1 MYWKTGRQAQM
12 TNILMIDDDVE
23 FVQMMREY
31 LEPEGFAVASA
42 HNYDAGLRAARE
54 HRHALVVLDV
64 MLPGGSGFDLLRTLR
79 KESTIPVILLTGRG
93 EAVDRIVGLE
103 IGADDYL
110 PKPADPRELAA
121 RIRAILRRTEREAPE
136 EDDWIRIAE
145 ISLSP
150 RRREILCKNEAVDA
164 TAFEFNILEYLMKN
178 VGKIIPREE
187 LAEAA
192 LGRKL
197 GMLDRSVDVHLS
209 RLRKKLSASGASEH
223 IKSIRGSGYIF
234 AGVRSDGE
242 RD

>member
-1 MYWKTGRQAQM
+1 M
-12 TNILMIDDDVE
+12 TNILMVDDDVE

-31 LEPEGFAVASA
+31 LQPEGFAVSSA
-42 HNYDAGLRAARE
+42 HSYASGLNAARE
-54 HRHALVVLDV
+54 KKHALVVLDV

-79 KESTIPVILLTGRG
+79 KESSIPVILLTGRG
-93 EAVDRIVGLE
+93 EAVDRIIGLE

-121 RIRAILRRTEREAPE
+121 RIRAILRRTERDGSE
-136 EDDWIRIAE
+136 ENDDWIHIGE

-150 RRREILCKNEAVDA
+150 RRREILCNNEAVDA
-164 TAFEFNILEYLMKN
+164 TAFEFNILEHLMKN

-209 RLRKKLSASGASEH
+209 RLRKKLSSCGAAEH

-234 AGVRSDGE
+234 AGVRGDGE

>member
-1 MYWKTGRQAQM
+1 M

-31 LEPEGFAVASA
+31 LRPEGFSVASA
-42 HNYDAGLRAARE
+42 HNFDSGLKAARE
-54 HRHALVVLDV
+54 QKHALIVLDV

-79 KESTIPVILLTGRG
+79 KESKIPVILLTGRG

-121 RIRAILRRTEREAPE
+121 RIRAVLRRTERAKNE
-136 EDDWIRIAE
+136 EKDDWIRIGE
-145 ISLSP
+145 IALSP
-150 RRREILCKNEAVDA
+150 RRREIICQDEAVDA
-164 TAFEFNILEYLMKN
+164 TAFEFNILEHLMKN
-178 VGKIIPREE
+178 AGKIIPREE
-187 LAEAA
+187 LAQAA

-197 GMLDRSVDVHLS
+197 GMLDRSIDVHLS
-209 RLRKKLSASGASEH
+209 RLRKKLSACGAGEH

-234 AGVRSDGE
+234 AGVRNNGE
-242 RD
+242 PD

>member
-1 MYWKTGRQAQM
+1 M

-31 LEPEGFAVASA
+31 LQPEGFSVASA
-42 HNYDAGLRAARE
+42 HSYNSGLNAARE
-54 HRHALVVLDV
+54 KKHSLIVLDV

-79 KESTIPVILLTGRG
+79 KESMVPVILLTGRG

-121 RIRAILRRTEREAPE
+121 RIRAILRRTEREASE
-136 EDDWIRIAE
+136 ENDDWIRIGE

-164 TAFEFNILEYLMKN
+164 TAFEFNILEHLMKN
-178 VGKIIPREE
+178 VGKIVPREE

-209 RLRKKLSASGASEH
+209 RLRKKLSACGASEH

>member
-1 MYWKTGRQAQM
+1 M

-31 LEPEGFAVASA
+31 LEPEGFDVESA
-42 HNYDAGLRAARE
+42 HNYDSGLRAARAG
-54 HRHALVVLDV
+54 RHSLIVLDV

-79 KESTIPVILLTGRG
+79 KESSVPVLLLTGRG

-110 PKPADPRELAA
+110 PKPAEPRELTA
-121 RIRAILRRTEREAPE
+121 RIRAILRRTERDGSGEHEP
-136 EDDWIRIAE
+136 DWIRIGE
-145 ISLSP
+145 IALSP
-150 RRREILCKNEAVDA
+150 GRREILCSEKPVEV
-164 TAFEFNILEYLMKN
+164 TAFEFNILEHLMRN
-178 VGKIIPREE
+178 AGKIIPREE

-209 RLRKKLSASGASEH
+209 RLRKKLSACGASER
-223 IKSIRGSGYIF
+223 IKSIRGAGYIF
-234 AGVRSDGE
+234 TGIRGKGE

>member
-1 MYWKTGRQAQM
+1 M
-12 TNILMIDDDVE
+12 TKILMIDDDVE

-31 LEPEGFAVASA
+31 LEPEGFAVALA
-42 HNYDAGLRAARE
+42 HSYDSGLRAARE
-54 HRHALVVLDV
+54 QHVALIVLDV
-64 MLPGGSGFDLLRTLR
+64 MLPGGSGLDLLRTLR
-79 KESTIPVILLTGRG
+79 KESKIPVLLLTGRG

-121 RIRAILRRTEREAPE
+121 RIRAILRRTEREGSDE
-136 EDDWIRIAE
+136 QKDDWIRIGE
-145 ISLSP
+145 ISLSA

-164 TAFEFNILEYLMKN
+164 TAFEFNILEHLMKN
-178 VGKIIPREE
+178 VGKIVPREE

-197 GMLDRSVDVHLS
+197 GMLDRSIDVHLS
-209 RLRKKLSASGASEH
+209 RLRKKLSACGAGEH

-234 AGVRSDGE
+234 AGIRSDGE
-242 RD
+242 HD

>member
-1 MYWKTGRQAQM
+1 M

-31 LEPEGFAVASA
+31 LQPEGFAVTSA
-42 HNYDAGLRAARE
+42 HSYDSGLKTARE
-54 HRHALVVLDV
+54 KNQALIVLDV

-121 RIRAILRRTEREAPE
+121 RIRAILRRTEREVVE
-136 EDDWIRIAE
+136 ENDDWIRIGE

-150 RRREILCKNEAVDA
+150 RRREILCNNESVDA
-164 TAFEFNILEYLMKN
+164 TAFEFNILEHLMKN

-209 RLRKKLSASGASEH
+209 RLRKKLSACGASEH

-234 AGVRSDGE
+234 AGVRSDGD

>member
-1 MYWKTGRQAQM
+1 M

-31 LEPEGFAVASA
+31 LRPEGFAVASA
-42 HNYDAGLRAARE
+42 HSYDSGLKAARE
-54 HRHALVVLDV
+54 KKHVLIVLDV

-79 KESTIPVILLTGRG
+79 KESKIPVILLTGRG

-121 RIRAILRRTEREAPE
+121 RIRAILRRTERDSNAEN
-136 EDDWIRIAE
+136 DDWIRIGE

-150 RRREILCKNEAVDA
+150 RRREILCQNEAVDA
-164 TAFEFNILEYLMKN
+164 TAFEFNILEHLMKN

-187 LAEAA
+187 LAQAA

-197 GMLDRSVDVHLS
+197 GMLDRSIDVHLS
-209 RLRKKLSASGASEH
+209 RLRKKLSACGAGEH
-223 IKSIRGSGYIF
+223 IKSIRSSGYIF
-234 AGVRSDGE
+234 AGVRNNGE
-242 RD
+242 PD

>member
-1 MYWKTGRQAQM
+1 M
-12 TNILMIDDDVE
+12 TNILMIDDDIE

-31 LEPEGFAVASA
+31 LQPEGFSVASA
-42 HNYDAGLRAARE
+42 HSYDSGLKAARE
-54 HRHALVVLDV
+54 QNQALVVLDV

-121 RIRAILRRTEREAPE
+121 RIRAILRRTEREGSE
-136 EDDWIRIAE
+136 ENDDWIRIGE

-150 RRREILCKNEAVDA
+150 RRREILCKNEPVEA
-164 TAFEFNILEYLMKN
+164 TAFEFNILEHLMKN

-209 RLRKKLSASGASEH
+209 RLRKKLSACEASDH

>member
-1 MYWKTGRQAQM
+1 M

-31 LEPEGFAVASA
+31 LQPEGFAVASA
-42 HNYDAGLRAARE
+42 HSYASGLNAARE
-54 HRHALVVLDV
+54 KKHALVVLDV

-121 RIRAILRRTEREAPE
+121 RIRAILRRTERDGSE
-136 EDDWIRIAE
+136 ENDDWIRIGE

-150 RRREILCKNEAVDA
+150 RRREIVCKNEAVDA
-164 TAFEFNILEYLMKN
+164 TAFEFNILEHLMKN

>member
-1 MYWKTGRQAQM
+1 METGCRARM

-42 HNYDAGLRAARE
+42 HNYESGLKAAHEQRY
-54 HRHALVVLDV
+54 ALVVLDV

-79 KESTIPVILLTGRG
+79 KESSIPVLLLTGRG

-121 RIRAILRRTEREAPE
+121 RIRAILRRTERDGGGEQK
-136 EDDWIRIAE
+136 DDWIRIGE
-145 ISLSP
+145 IALSP
-150 RRREILCKNEAVDA
+150 GRREIRCKDKAVEA
-164 TAFEFNILEYLMKN
+164 TAFEFNILEYLMRN
-178 VGKIIPREE
+178 AGKIVPREE
-187 LAEAA
+187 LAQAA

-209 RLRKKLSASGASEH
+209 RLRKKLSACGVNEH
-223 IKSIRGSGYIF
+223 IKSIRGSGYIY
-234 AGVRSDGE
+234 AGFPGDGE

>member
-1 MYWKTGRQAQM
+1 M

-31 LEPEGFAVASA
+31 LQPEGFAVASA
-42 HNYDAGLRAARE
+42 HSYNSGLNAARE
-54 HRHALVVLDV
+54 KKHALVVLDV

-79 KESTIPVILLTGRG
+79 KESKIPVILLTGRG

-121 RIRAILRRTEREAPE
+121 RIRAILRRTDRDSNE
-136 EDDWIRIAE
+136 EKDDWIRIGE
-145 ISLSP
+145 VSLSP
-150 RRREILCKNEAVDA
+150 RRREILCKNVSVDA
-164 TAFEFNILEYLMKN
+164 TSFEFNILEHLMKN

-187 LAEAA
+187 LAQAA

-209 RLRKKLSASGASEH
+209 RLRKKLATCGASEH

-234 AGVRSDGE
+234 AGVRTDGE

>member
-1 MYWKTGRQAQM
+1 M

-31 LEPEGFAVASA
+31 LQPEGFSVASA
-42 HNYDAGLRAARE
+42 HNYNSGINAARE
-54 HRHALVVLDV
+54 KKHALIVLDV

-121 RIRAILRRTEREAPE
+121 RIRAILRRTEREVSEAT
-136 EDDWIRIAE
+136 DDWIRIAE

-150 RRREILCKNEAVDA
+150 RRREILCKNESVDA
-164 TAFEFNILEYLMKN
+164 TAFEFNILEHLMKN
-178 VGKIIPREE
+178 VGKIVPREE

-197 GMLDRSVDVHLS
+197 GMLDRSIDVHLS
-209 RLRKKLSASGASEH
+209 RLRKKLSACGASEH

-234 AGVRSDGE
+234 AGVRGDGE

>member
-1 MYWKTGRQAQM
+1 M
-12 TNILMIDDDVE
+12 TKILMIDDDVE

-31 LEPEGFAVASA
+31 LEPEGFTVASA
-42 HNYDAGLRAARE
+42 HSYDSGLKAARE
-54 HRHALVVLDV
+54 HAVALIVLDV

-79 KESTIPVILLTGRG
+79 KESKIPVVLLTGRG

-121 RIRAILRRTEREAPE
+121 RIRAVLRRTEREPSADE
-136 EDDWIRIAE
+136 NDDWIRVGE

-150 RRREILCKNEAVDA
+150 RRREILCRKEVVDA
-164 TAFEFNILEYLMKN
+164 TSFEFNVLEYLMKN

-197 GMLDRSVDVHLS
+197 GMLDRSIDVHLS
-209 RLRKKLSASGASEH
+209 RLRKKLSACGASEH

-234 AGVRSDGE
+234 AGIRSDGE
-242 RD
+242 HH

>member
-1 MYWKTGRQAQM
+1 M

-31 LEPEGFAVASA
+31 LQPEGFAVASA
-42 HNYDAGLRAARE
+42 HSYDSGLKAARE
-54 HRHALVVLDV
+54 KKHSLIVLDV
-64 MLPGGSGFDLLRTLR
+64 MLPGGSGFDLLRALR
-79 KESTIPVILLTGRG
+79 KESSIPVLLLTGRG

-121 RIRAILRRTEREAPE
+121 RIRAILRRTEREGSE
-136 EDDWIRIAE
+136 ERDDWIRIGE
-145 ISLSP
+145 IALSP
-150 RRREILCKNEAVDA
+150 RRREILCQAHAVEA
-164 TAFEFNILEYLMKN
+164 TAFEFNILEHLMKN

-187 LAEAA
+187 LAQAA

-197 GMLDRSVDVHLS
+197 GLLDRSIDVHLS
-209 RLRKKLSASGASEH
+209 RLRKKLSACGAGEH

-234 AGVRSDGE
+234 AGIRSDGE

>member
-1 MYWKTGRQAQM
+1 MIK
-12 TNILMIDDDVE
+12 ILMIDDDIE

-42 HNYDAGLRAARE
+42 HNYDSGLKAARE
-54 HRHALVVLDV
+54 QRVALIVLDV

-79 KESTIPVILLTGRG
+79 KESKVPVLLLTGRG

-121 RIRAILRRTEREAPE
+121 RIRAILRRTERDGSAEQK
-136 EDDWIRIAE
+136 DDWIRIGE
-145 ISLSP
+145 VSLSS
-150 RRREILCKNEAVDA
+150 RRREILCNNEAVDA
-164 TAFEFNILEYLMKN
+164 TAFEFNILEHLMKN
-178 VGKIIPREE
+178 VGKIVPREE

-197 GMLDRSVDVHLS
+197 GMLDRSIDVHLS
-209 RLRKKLSASGASEH
+209 RLRKKLSGCGASEH

-234 AGVRSDGE
+234 AGIRSDGE
-242 RD
+242 HD

>member
-1 MYWKTGRQAQM
+1 M

-31 LEPEGFAVASA
+31 LRPEGFSVASA
-42 HNYDAGLRAARE
+42 HNFESGLKAARE
-54 HRHALVVLDV
+54 KKHTLIVLDV

-79 KESTIPVILLTGRG
+79 KESKIPVILLTGRG

-121 RIRAILRRTEREAPE
+121 RIRAILRRTERDSTE
-136 EDDWIRIAE
+136 EKDDWIRIGEVA
-145 ISLSP
+145 LSP
-150 RRREILCKNEAVDA
+150 RRREIVCQDETVDA
-164 TAFEFNILEYLMKN
+164 TAFEFNILEHLMKN

-187 LAEAA
+187 LAQAA

-197 GMLDRSVDVHLS
+197 GMLDRSIDVHLS
-209 RLRKKLSASGASEH
+209 RLRKKLSACGAGEH

-234 AGVRSDGE
+234 AGVRSNGGPD
-242 RD
+242 

>member
-1 MYWKTGRQAQM
+1 M

-31 LEPEGFAVASA
+31 LRPEGFSVASA
-42 HNYDAGLRAARE
+42 HNFDSGLKAARE
-54 HRHALVVLDV
+54 QKHALIVLDV

-79 KESTIPVILLTGRG
+79 KESKIPVILLTGRG

-121 RIRAILRRTEREAPE
+121 RIRAVLRRTERANNE
-136 EDDWIRIAE
+136 EKDDWIRIGE
-145 ISLSP
+145 IALSP
-150 RRREILCKNEAVDA
+150 RRREIICQDEAVDA
-164 TAFEFNILEYLMKN
+164 TAFEFNILEHLMKN
-178 VGKIIPREE
+178 AGKIIPREE
-187 LAEAA
+187 LAQAA

-197 GMLDRSVDVHLS
+197 GMLDRSIDVHLS
-209 RLRKKLSASGASEH
+209 RLRKKLSACGAGEH

-234 AGVRSDGE
+234 AGVRNNGE
-242 RD
+242 PD